1 MKRFILL
8 TIFCTSVGTASY
20 AQQTDPTLTGAVIAQ
35 SEMLKKIFNN
45 REKTQNKIIIAETA
59 VTAAMERMHKVE
71 DQILDY
77 LSNVQGA
84 MQNLYQIKRAAELTT
99 TEIPKNMSLLKK
111 SLPGHLK
118 GTAIALLVSDELT
131 DAATQMASLYPF
143 MKQLVTSGSYTTSDY
158 DANGKPINQKN
169 KVNLLNSAERY
180 YVANEV
186 VTKLESINTDLWLL
200 AWQIR
205 TMSWNDLWFGLDPE
219 GWASFMSGKA
229 IAEQLIYEWKYL

>member
-8 TIFCTSVGTASY
+8 TIFCTSVGIVSY

-45 REKTQNKIIIAETA
+45 REKTQNKIIAAETA

-71 DQILDY
+71 DQMLDY

-99 TEIPKNMSLLKK
+99 TEIPRNMSLLKK

-143 MKQLVTSGSYTTSDY
+143 MIMIT
-158 DANGKPINQKN
+158 
-169 KVNLLNSAERY
+169 R
-180 YVANEV
+180 
-186 VTKLESINTDLWLL
+186 
-200 AWQIR
+200 
-205 TMSWNDLWFGLDPE
+205 
-219 GWASFMSGKA
+219 
-229 IAEQLIYEWKYL
+229 